1 MLLPRSSCAA
11 SDWDFAGGLRGF
23 FRTGASSGCLQET
36 FMGCLTKLDRPV
48 YYECID
54 SHLRRD
60 SPMNAIAELIDAR
73 PRQLLQPRHTHME
86 LHQPETSNTS
96 TNTALSYGLFWWAC
110 VDDRSIIKR
119 CTRNASKVSNAFLS
133 LMTVLY
139 GLTQTPHTALPLAEI
154 VTPDRTLI
162 RHQQARFLG

>member
-1 MLLPRSSCAA
+1 MNA
-11 SDWDFAGGLRGF
+11 STPTSEG
-23 FRTGASSGCLQET
+23 T
-36 FMGCLTKLDRPV
+36 
-48 YYECID
+48 
-54 SHLRRD
+54 
-60 SPMNAIAELIDAR
+60 SPMNAIAELLDAHH
-73 PRQLLQPRHTHME
+73 RQLLQPRHAHME
-86 LHQPETSNTS
+86 LHQSETSSTA

-139 GLTQTPHTALPLAEI
+139 GLTQTPHTAVPLAEF